1 MNQRILL
8 FLFCGIAVMASTAQ
22 SEMPD
27 SAVVCAQDGMIADR
41 DCSNVPLAQ
50 LSERESV
57 PHGSILDDCVYRRD
71 YLYPYPSA
79 NIFYSPSFQYLTRNV
94 VTFSACRQALAFPGM
109 ICGNDN
115 MHISADVDVAVYPGM
130 MNKATGTLGA
140 SIGNGNVR
148 FYAGGIINKY
158 SFYGGLIRQ
167 LGVQGSLTY
176 QISAPLSFTAFA
188 SYYGRNAM
196 PVMPCGSPMPPSML
210 GYYDVSRFGGYVN
223 YKATEHF
230 GIMVGGQAVER
241 HGPRN
246 YYEVEPIATPYVN
259 IGSGKKKVGIGLPV
273 GQIIYGLFGR

>member
-1 MNQRILL
+1 MS
-8 FLFCGIAVMASTAQ
+8 CGIAVMASTAQ

-27 SAVVCAQDGMIADR
+27 SAVVHAQDVTVADT

-50 LSERESV
+50 LSERDSV
-57 PHGSILDDCVYRRD
+57 PYGSILDDGVYRRD

-79 NIFYSPSFQYLTRNV
+79 NVFYSPSFQYLPRNV
-94 VTFSACRQALAFPGM
+94 VTFSACRQAFAFPGM
-109 ICGNDN
+109 IYGNDN
-115 MHISADVDVAVYPGM
+115 MLISGDVDVAVYPGM

-140 SIGNGNVR
+140 SIRNGNVR

-188 SYYGRNAM
+188 SYYGSNAM
-196 PVMPCGSPMPPSML
+196 PVMPDGSPMPPSML

-223 YKATEHF
+223 YKVTEHF
-230 GIMVGGQAVER
+230 GIMMGGQAVER

-259 IGSGKKKVGIGLPV
+259 IGRGKKKVGIGLPV

>member
-1 MNQRILL
+1 M
-8 FLFCGIAVMASTAQ
+8 FCGIAVMASTAQ

-27 SAVVCAQDGMIADR
+27 SAVVHAQDVTVADT

-50 LSERESV
+50 LSEQDSV
-57 PHGSILDDCVYRRD
+57 PYGSILNDGVYRRD

-79 NIFYSPSFQYLTRNV
+79 NVFYSPSFQYLTRNV
-94 VTFSACRQALAFPGM
+94 VTFSASRQALAFPGM

-140 SIGNGNVR
+140 SIQNGNVR

-158 SFYGGLIRQ
+158 SFYGSLIRQ

-223 YKATEHF
+223 YKVSEHF
-230 GIMVGGQAVER
+230 GILVGGQAVER

-259 IGSGKKKVGIGLPV
+259 IGRGKKKVGIGLPV

>member
-1 MNQRILL
+1 ML
-8 FLFCGIAVMASTAQ
+8 CGIAVMASTAQ

-27 SAVVCAQDGMIADR
+27 SVVVHAQDGMVADA
-41 DCSNVPLAQ
+41 DCRNLPLVQ
-50 LSERESV
+50 HSERDSV
-57 PHGSILDDCVYRRD
+57 PHGSILDDGVYRRD

-79 NIFYSPSFQYLTRNV
+79 NVFYSPSFQYLTRNV

-140 SIGNGNVR
+140 SIQNGNVR
-148 FYAGGIINKY
+148 FYAGGIVNVY

-176 QISAPLSFTAFA
+176 QISSPLSITAFA
-188 SYYGRNAM
+188 RYYGRNAM
-196 PVMPCGSPMPPSML
+196 PVMPDGSPMPPSML

-230 GIMVGGQAVER
+230 GIMVGAQAVER

-246 YYEVEPIATPYVN
+246 YYELEPIATPYVN
-259 IGSGKKKVGIGLPV
+259 IGRGKKKVGIGLPV

>member
-1 MNQRILL
+1 MNQRTLS
-8 FLFCGIAVMASTAQ
+8 FMSCGIAVMASTAQ

-27 SAVVCAQDGMIADR
+27 SAVVHAQDVTVADT

-50 LSERESV
+50 LSERDSV
-57 PHGSILDDCVYRRD
+57 PYGSILDDGVYRRD

-79 NIFYSPSFQYLTRNV
+79 NVFYSPSFQYLPRNV
-94 VTFSACRQALAFPGM
+94 VTFSACRQAFAFPGM
-109 ICGNDN
+109 IYGNDN
-115 MHISADVDVAVYPGM
+115 MLISGDVDVAVYPGM

-140 SIGNGNVR
+140 SIRNGNVR

-188 SYYGRNAM
+188 SYYGSNAM
-196 PVMPCGSPMPPSML
+196 PVMPDGSPMPPSML

-223 YKATEHF
+223 YKVTEHF
-230 GIMVGGQAVER
+230 GIMMGGQAVER

-259 IGSGKKKVGIGLPV
+259 IGRGKKKVGIGLPV

>member
-1 MNQRILL
+1 M
-8 FLFCGIAVMASTAQ
+8 FCGIAVMASTAQ

-27 SAVVCAQDGMIADR
+27 SDVVHAQDVTEADM
-41 DCSNVPLAQ
+41 DCCTVPLAQ
-50 LSERESV
+50 LSERDSV
-57 PHGSILDDCVYRRD
+57 PYGSILDDGVYRRD
-71 YLYPYPSA
+71 YLYPNPSA
-79 NIFYSPSFQYLTRNV
+79 NVFYSPSFQYLPRNV
-94 VTFSACRQALAFPGM
+94 VTFSACRQAFAFPGM
-109 ICGNDN
+109 IYGNDN
-115 MHISADVDVAVYPGM
+115 MLISGDVDVAVYPGM

-140 SIGNGNVR
+140 SIRNGNVR

-188 SYYGRNAM
+188 SYYGSNAM
-196 PVMPCGSPMPPSML
+196 PVMPVGSPMPPSML

-223 YKATEHF
+223 YKVTEHF
-230 GIMVGGQAVER
+230 GILVGGQAVER

-259 IGSGKKKVGIGLPV
+259 IGRGKKKVGIGLPV

>member
-1 MNQRILL
+1 M
-8 FLFCGIAVMASTAQ
+8 FCGIAVMASTAQ

-27 SAVVCAQDGMIADR
+27 SAVVCAQDGMIADS

-50 LSERESV
+50 LSERDSV
-57 PHGSILDDCVYRRD
+57 PYGSILDDGVYRRD

-79 NIFYSPSFQYLTRNV
+79 NVFYSPSFLYLPRNV
-94 VTFSACRQALAFPGM
+94 VTFSACRQAFAFPGM
-109 ICGNDN
+109 IYGNDN
-115 MHISADVDVAVYPGM
+115 MLISGDVDVAVYPGM
-130 MNKATGTLGA
+130 MNKATGALGA
-140 SIGNGNVR
+140 SIRNGNVR

-223 YKATEHF
+223 YKVSEHF
-230 GIMVGGQAVER
+230 GILVGGQAVER

-259 IGSGKKKVGIGLPV
+259 IGRGKKKVGIGLPV

>member
-1 MNQRILL
+1 M
-8 FLFCGIAVMASTAQ
+8 FCGIAVMASTAQ

-27 SAVVCAQDGMIADR
+27 SAVVHAQDVTVADT

-50 LSERESV
+50 LSEQDSV
-57 PHGSILDDCVYRRD
+57 PYGSILNDGVYRRD

-79 NIFYSPSFQYLTRNV
+79 NVFYSPSFQYLTRNV
-94 VTFSACRQALAFPGM
+94 VTFSASRQALAFPGM
-109 ICGNDN
+109 IRGNDN

-140 SIGNGNVR
+140 SIRNGNVR
-148 FYAGGIINKY
+148 FYAGGIVNEY

-223 YKATEHF
+223 YKVSEHF
-230 GIMVGGQAVER
+230 GILVGGQAVER

>member
-1 MNQRILL
+1 M
-8 FLFCGIAVMASTAQ
+8 FCGIAVMASTAQ

-27 SAVVCAQDGMIADR
+27 SAVVHAQDVTVADT

-50 LSERESV
+50 LSERDSV
-57 PHGSILDDCVYRRD
+57 PYGSILDDGVYRRD

-79 NIFYSPSFQYLTRNV
+79 NVFYSPSFQYLPRNV
-94 VTFSACRQALAFPGM
+94 VTFSACRPAFAFPGM
-109 ICGNDN
+109 IYGNDN
-115 MHISADVDVAVYPGM
+115 MLISGDVDVAVYPGM

-140 SIGNGNVR
+140 SIRNGNVR

-188 SYYGRNAM
+188 SYYGSNAM
-196 PVMPCGSPMPPSML
+196 PVMPDASLMPPSML

-223 YKATEHF
+223 YKVTEHF
-230 GIMVGGQAVER
+230 GILVGGQAVER

-259 IGSGKKKVGIGLPV
+259 IGRGKKKVGIGLPV

>member
-8 FLFCGIAVMASTAQ
+8 FLFCGLAVMASTAQ

-27 SAVVCAQDGMIADR
+27 SAVVHAQDVTVADT

-50 LSERESV
+50 LSERDSV
-57 PHGSILDDCVYRRD
+57 PYGSILDDGVYRRD

-79 NIFYSPSFQYLTRNV
+79 NVFYSPSFLYLPRNV
-94 VTFSACRQALAFPGM
+94 VTFSACRQAFAFPGM
-109 ICGNDN
+109 IYGNDN
-115 MHISADVDVAVYPGM
+115 MLISGDVDVAVYPGM

-140 SIGNGNVR
+140 SIRNGNVR

-188 SYYGRNAM
+188 SYYGSNAM
-196 PVMPCGSPMPPSML
+196 PVMPDGSPMPPSML

-223 YKATEHF
+223 YKVTEHF
-230 GIMVGGQAVER
+230 GIIMGGQAVER

-259 IGSGKKKVGIGLPV
+259 IGRGKKKVGIGLPV